1 MLRVISGKYRSR
13 QLKEV
18 NRELTRPTT
27 DKNKEVLF
35 NTLGQYF
42 DGGKALDLFAGS
54 GSLGI
59 EAISRGMDY
68 CDFVDSQV
76 LAVKTISENLHNLKV
91 SEQVKTIKK
100 DVFLF
105 LQETDQ
111 KYDLIMADPPYKLDR
126 YLEILDLILSR
137 QLLYDSGIIVLESN
151 SETILPDE
159 YKGLIKYKEK
169 ILGSTRFSLFEY
181 KKEGNLWK

>member
-13 QLKEV
+13 KLKEV
-18 NRELTRPTT
+18 DRELTRPTT

-68 CDFVDSQV
+68 CDFVDKETI
-76 LAVKTISENLHNLKV
+76 AVKTIAENLHNLKV
-91 SEQVKTIKK
+91 NEKVKTIKK
-100 DVFLF
+100 DVFMF
-105 LQETDQ
+105 LQETDV
-111 KYDLIMADPPYKLDR
+111 KYDLIMADPPYKLDK
-126 YLEILDLILSR
+126 YLEMLDIILSR
-137 QLLYDSGIIVLESN
+137 QLLKMSGIIVLESSN
-151 SETILPDE
+151 ETLLPEE
-159 YKGLIKYKEK
+159 YKGLMKYKEK
-169 ILGSTRFSLFEY
+169 ILGSTKFSLYEY
-181 KKEGNLWK
+181 KKEGNL